1 MRAPSRIF
9 APSHCLLS
17 HSKNSCLDG
26 WLSASK
32 GILSPPNPKFACNL
46 SRDSTQ
52 TRPLPRLASKSNYNG
67 RCNRSIKLKGLRMRL
82 PMLNP
87 KYRHSPNHHQTDE
100 NPRLPNQQHPPCYL
114 ICHRKVPYIPRWKYS
129 LCENNWSGKFLHDRR
144 SRQIDGGKSYFCCLG
159 AGKGASVDNFAICN
173 CRIEVLGKSSL
184 FRILNKNQSLT
195 GIRRKTQNNQST
207 NAELSCVPHKNV
219 VVFVLLWSRLLT

>member
-82 PMLNP
+82 PMLIP
-87 KYRHSPNHHQTDE
+87 RYRHSPNHHQTDE
-100 NPRLPNQQHPPCYL
+100 NPRLPNQQH
-114 ICHRKVPYIPRWKYS
+114 
-129 LCENNWSGKFLHDRR
+129 
-144 SRQIDGGKSYFCCLG
+144 RQL
-159 AGKGASVDNFAICN
+159 
-173 CRIEVLGKSSL
+173 R
-184 FRILNKNQSLT
+184 QSLHVIWSAIEKYHTYQGENTLFVKTT
-195 GIRRKTQNNQST
+195 GAEKSFMIVVLSKLMEGKVTFVVLVQVKEQVWITLQCVTAESKFWGNHPDSAYWIKTN
-207 NAELSCVPHKNV
+207 
-219 VVFVLLWSRLLT
+219 LWLEYGAKPKTIKIN